1 MKKTFVTP
9 MGKNAPGPAR
19 LDATATEV
27 NTMFVVLRMNDFEIS
42 VAFLAQV
49 LVRLLRQATNACVQD
64 DGRRKPPLVRGGAG
78 RGTRPKNHTKP

>member
-49 LVRLLRQATNACVQD
+49 LVRLLRQATK
-64 DGRRKPPLVRGGAG
+64 RRKPLLVRGGAG

>member
-1 MKKTFVTP
+1 

-27 NTMFVVLRMNDFEIS
+27 NAMFVVLCMNDFEIS
-42 VAFLAQV
+42 VAVLAQV
-49 LVRLLRQATNACVQD
+49 LVRLLRQATRGRRATD